1 MLGARPRLIPLV
13 LISFV
18 PLLSAFGQNADYERR
33 EAAWSK
39 YELPQVEFTRQVDN
53 EKVILFRVPS
63 SWQQD
68 GYLQFKG
75 PNEAELRVVVEKI
88 PDGLGLRSYTNA
100 LLQNLRDLPGG
111 ADSLTVRRTEI
122 SSFEAREFLFNLP
135 DPRGRMTRRTIW
147 STVSGPH
154 AFSFVFIV
162 PEAAAEE
169 LEPYFK
175 AVVESAVVF
184 ESGDEYDVFERL
196 RSAAIKEAKPVRID
210 GVRALVR
217 IIDGYDHAAR
227 GKAIAALASIFDSTP
242 DAAVELLM
250 DRHRLVRAS
259 AIEAVGRSSNRG
271 LDGFLVRA
279 LADESAAVA
288 VRAARSLATRND
300 IVKLLREDSANWEGL
315 QSQRLMRAMPFMN
328 DRARH
333 ELIDELLRYKV
344 EAKKQPP
351 PPLPPKPSIHS
362 SIPSKGSASAERP
375 TEGSAKR
382 KSLGVVN
389 VYGASR
395 SYDDNQQIVLELLP
409 DLESVMHGQPL
420 GKLLEDEWA
429 AEVPLRLAI
438 ESRTRLPVDR
448 LLGLLASTDRELTQ
462 LAAINLAV
470 SATAADIG
478 RIEEAARK
486 ATATPS
492 DKRVAKPPLPLE
504 KAAGKTPP
512 PLEKAA
518 GKAPR
523 PLAEEL
529 RATIKKIRWRER
541 LEAAGEASR
550 EALFIEAFADDDLA
564 AWAWPYVRDAAEG
577 PGPKH
582 ERSLLGKIA
591 GDEKKTTQAVSPLAE
606 NLLPKNV
613 DLYAAMPDSQALID
627 KLTESLSS
635 IQLGSARDQAK
646 LLLMFKGFE
655 NLFQRM
661 FGVRA
666 GTGLLESSG
675 VKPHS
680 PVVFARWTAD
690 KALRGL
696 SAARRKAVIFR
707 VQDRDRFENLVATY
721 HELARFEM
729 MPEYVSVGARLL
741 TALPAILP
749 LVASA
754 ISSGAVTRPAAT
766 VRSTHTLIGYESCE
780 GYPVTVFER
789 REILLDDD
797 GINRDT
803 VYLAYVN
810 DVAILASDWFS
821 LRDCLSR
828 LEGKGET
835 LAGNSS
841 FKQAAERGGDVIYL
855 SDPLVLMGAAVRK
868 AQRPQLTER
877 GALKITRSG
886 WESSFD
892 LSFGATGWQKLFSF
906 KPSSLKAPSVLL
918 PQSSIA
924 YLLMSFD
931 VAAGWRMFASDF
943 LGAETTNQF
952 KSIWSSDFDLEVLTE
967 LGPESGVV
975 LLGMPSL
982 KDGGFNAP
990 WAAFV
995 QTKSDKLMKAFAEG
1009 KLIKGAPAG
1018 VKAARVRI
1026 GSSDHWITVKNGFL
1040 IIANSEA
1047 AIERFDSAE
1056 HLSAAREYERAF
1068 KNAAAEV
1075 VAFGG
1080 CNIEAATS
1088 SVVVPKDSETGQGV
1102 DIFLSLARAFHSL
1115 NLYAAP
1121 ADNGLN
1127 ARLSVS
1133 LDREGRYSLSDLAAL
1148 SKDFQFAAAEV
1159 EARGVPLADQRRID
1173 SLKVKITSKARGAL
1187 ERIKQDVS
1195 SAAQIV
1201 EEKPNGDLVL
1211 TIRPRRA
1218 APAGKIELPIS
1229 AADLAPFVKRAA
1241 GEVEDQTVASQAR
1254 EIAGADHDA
1263 WGVARKLADWTF
1275 KNLKWKRVDGASAGS
1290 TLATRE
1296 ADCLEFSQLYVAMSR
1311 ALGLPA
1317 RIVSGL
1323 AHSGSSFGGHAWVE
1337 VWVGEWV
1344 ELDPTWGTNYVDATH
1359 IKSSEL
1365 LAYAALNLVGIEVL
1379 ESRRSVPDFQKDPVK
1394 LVDALSADPNT
1405 ETRENVLGVVVEPE
1419 VLIDGVMGKGAW
1431 AGMSSAERDQVYS
1444 ELRRLVLE
1452 LRLVFTDQSGPG
1464 GPRVLRVTQDGE
1476 RAEAL
1481 FMTRWQ
1487 GGMMRLK
1494 LIRKGEAWFVQEL
1507 RYEDEAYNVLSEALR
1522 PTLVVLR
1529 AKRDGTK
1536 PPSVLDSAETRVSQ
1550 ARRSDQAIALQVAEE
1565 SLKENPG
1572 SPTLL
1577 YLKALCLLATSKKD
1591 GDASKKEGVRV
1602 LGELSDR
1609 QPAYG
1614 PAVRSLADYYA
1625 AVGDQDPE
1633 IEAKRDKAIE
1643 LFRRYAALVP
1653 EDPRPREKLAAIYEA
1668 RHDSARAEVEYRA
1681 VIERDPQ
1688 LPGNYSDLARF
1699 LVSQRRYQDALTAI
1713 DQSRGRGESKDEMF
1727 AQLFLSASA
1736 DKQAAEFLDGL
1747 AAAAPNRMAKNSMA
1761 NLYLGW
1767 LRINDGR
1774 AGEAIPLLK
1783 TAASL
1788 NPKIAS
1794 PHVSIAEAYRKL
1806 HNWASALKS
1815 ADAAIQLETENTD
1828 AHFQRAC
1835 ALAQLRR
1842 PTEAI
1847 ASLKK
1852 AIELDEELMVAD
1864 DLEAE
1869 PDLKPLAGL
1878 PAFKKLVQQIK
1889 QAETDSQKKADK

>member
-1 MLGARPRLIPLV
+1 V
-13 LISFV
+13 LITFV
-18 PLLSAFGQNADYERR
+18 PLLNAFGQTADYERR
-33 EAAWSK
+33 EAAWLK
-39 YELPQVEFTRQVDN
+39 YELPQVEFARHVDN
-53 EKVILFRVPS
+53 EKLILFRVPS
-63 SWQQD
+63 SWHPS

-75 PNEAELRVVVEKI
+75 PNDAELSVIVEKI

-100 LLQNLRDLPGG
+100 VLQNLRNLPGG

-135 DPRGRMTRRTIW
+135 DPRGRMMRRALW

-154 AFSFVFIV
+154 AFSFGFVV

-169 LEPYFK
+169 MEPYFK

-184 ESGDEYDVFERL
+184 ESSAEYDVFERL
-196 RSAAIKEAKPVRID
+196 RSAAIKEAKPIRID
-210 GVRALVR
+210 GVRSLVR

-227 GKAIAALASIFDSTP
+227 EKAIAALASIFDSTP

-271 LDGFLVRA
+271 LDGFLVLA

-288 VRAARSLATRND
+288 VRAARSLATRDD
-300 IVKLLREDSANWEGL
+300 IVKLLREDSANWEGV
-315 QSQRLMRAMPFMN
+315 QRQRLMRAMPFMN

-333 ELIDELLRYKV
+333 ELIGELLRYKV
-344 EAKKQPP
+344 EGKKQPP
-351 PPLPPKPSIHS
+351 PPPPPPKPSIHS
-362 SIPSKGSASAERP
+362 SPRSKGSASAERP

-382 KSLGVVN
+382 KSLGIVN

-395 SYDDNQQIVLELLP
+395 SYDDNQKIVLELLP
-409 DLESVMHGQPL
+409 DLESVMDGQPF
-420 GKLLEDEWA
+420 GRLLEDEWA

-448 LLGLLASTDRELTQ
+448 LLGLLTSTDREVTQ
-462 LAAINLAV
+462 LAAFNLAI
-470 SATAADIG
+470 SATSADIG

-486 ATATPS
+486 ANAAPP
-492 DKRVAKPPLPLE
+492 DKGVAKPPL
-504 KAAGKTPP
+504 

-529 RATIKKIRWRER
+529 RAAIKKIRWRER

-550 EALFIEAFADDDLA
+550 EALFLEAFADDDLA
-564 AWAWPYVRDAAEG
+564 AWAWPYVRDVAEG

-582 ERSLLGKIA
+582 ARSLRGKIGLA
-591 GDEKKTTQAVSPLAE
+591 GDEKKATRAVSALAE

-655 NLFQRM
+655 NMFQRM

-666 GTGLLESSG
+666 GTGILESSG
-675 VKPHS
+675 VTPHS

-690 KALRGL
+690 KAPRGL
-696 SAARRKAVIFR
+696 NAARRKAVFFR

-729 MPEYVSVGARLL
+729 LPEYVSVGARML
-741 TALPAILP
+741 TALPAVLP
-749 LVASA
+749 LLASA
-754 ISSGAVTRPAAT
+754 ISSGAVARPAAT
-766 VRSTHTLIGYESCE
+766 VGSTHTMIGYESCE

-803 VYLAYVN
+803 AYLAYVN

-841 FKQAAERGGDVIYL
+841 FKQAAEKGGDVIYL
-855 SDPLVLMGAAVRK
+855 SDPLVLMGAAGRK
-868 AQRPQLTER
+868 ATPPQLSER
-877 GALKITRSG
+877 GALKITRAG

-952 KSIWSSDFDLEVLTE
+952 KSIWSSEFDLEVLTE

-975 LLGMPSL
+975 LLGVPSS

-990 WAAFV
+990 WALFV

-1009 KLIKGAPAG
+1009 KLIKGAAAG
-1018 VKAARVRI
+1018 VKAARVKI
-1026 GSSDHWITVKNGFL
+1026 GSSDRWITVKNGFL

-1056 HLSAAREYERAF
+1056 HLSAARDYQRAL
-1068 KNAAAEV
+1068 KNAPGEV

-1080 CNIEAATS
+1080 CNIEAATA
-1088 SVVVPKDSETGQGV
+1088 SVVLPKDSETGQGV

-1115 NLYAAP
+1115 NLYATP
-1121 ADNGLN
+1121 AADGLN

-1148 SKDFQFAAAEV
+1148 SKDFQFAVAEV
-1159 EARGVPLADQRRID
+1159 VARGVPLADQRRID
-1173 SLKVKITSKARGAL
+1173 SLKVKITSKAPSAL

-1195 SAAQIV
+1195 SAAQSV
-1201 EEKPNGDLVL
+1201 EEKSNGDLVL

-1229 AADLAPFVKRAA
+1229 AADFAPFVKPAA
-1241 GEVEDQTVASQAR
+1241 GEVEDPTVASQAK

-1263 WGVARKLADWTF
+1263 WSVARKLADWTF

-1323 AHSGSSFGGHAWVE
+1323 AHSGNSFGGHAWVE
-1337 VWVGEWV
+1337 VWVGEWI

-1365 LAYAALNLVGIEVL
+1365 LAYASLNLIGIEVL
-1379 ESRRSVPDFQKDPVK
+1379 ESSRSVADFQKDPVK
-1394 LVDALSADPNT
+1394 LADALSADPLS
-1405 ETRENVLGVVVEPE
+1405 ETSGNVLGVVVEPE

-1444 ELRRLVLE
+1444 ELRRLVME
-1452 LRLVFTDQSGPG
+1452 LRFVFTGQPGLG
-1464 GPRVLRVTQDGE
+1464 GPRVLRVTQEGE

-1481 FMTRWQ
+1481 FMTGLGVR
-1487 GGMMRLK
+1487 MMRLK

-1507 RYEDEAYNVLSEALR
+1507 RFEDEAYNVLSEALR
-1522 PTLVVLR
+1522 PAVLVLR

-1536 PPSVLDSAETRVSQ
+1536 PPAVLDSAETRVLL
-1550 ARRSDQAIALQVAEE
+1550 ARQSDQAIALQVAEE

-1577 YLKALCLLATSKKD
+1577 YLKALCLLGTSKED
-1591 GDASKKEGVRV
+1591 GDASQKEGVRV

-1609 QPAYG
+1609 QPAFG
-1614 PAVRSLADYYA
+1614 PAVRSLGDFYA
-1625 AVGDQDPE
+1625 AVEDEDPE

-1643 LFRRYAALVP
+1643 LFKRYAALVP

-1668 RHDSARAEVEYRA
+1668 RHDSARAEAEYRA

-1688 LPGNYSDLARF
+1688 LPGNYSELARF
-1699 LVSQRRYQDALTAI
+1699 LVSQRRYKDALTAI
-1713 DQSRGRGESKDEMF
+1713 DQSRGRGESKDEVF
-1727 AQLFLSASA
+1727 AQLFLFAG
-1736 DKQAAEFLDGL
+1736 DKEAAECLEGL
-1747 AAAAPNRMAKNSMA
+1747 AAAAPDRMAKNSMA

-1767 LRINDGR
+1767 LRINNGR

-1783 TAASL
+1783 TAANL

-1806 HNWASALKS
+1806 HNWALALKS
-1815 ADAAIQLETENTD
+1815 ADAAIQIETENTD
-1828 AHFQRAC
+1828 AYFHRAC

-1847 ASLKK
+1847 AALKK
-1852 AIELDEELMVAD
+1852 AIELDEEALVYE

-1869 PDLKPLAGL
+1869 PDLKPLAEL
-1878 PAFKKLVQQIK
+1878 PAFKKLLQQIK
-1889 QAETDSQKKADK
+1889 QTETDSLKKDDK